1 MMSSIKRIGFVGL
14 GLMGTGMAKNILAK
28 GFSLTVLA
36 HRNRQ
41 PVDDL
46 ISRGAKEA
54 ATAAD
59 LARESDVVILCV
71 TGSPQVDDV
80 LTRPDGLLEGMRPGL
95 VVVDS
100 STGDPDFAVRA
111 EAAVRARGGIYVD
124 APVNRTPKEAEE
136 GRLNVLIG
144 ADAAVVENLRPVL
157 ETYSESIH
165 HLGPVG
171 SGHKAK
177 LIHNFIA
184 QGNAVIL
191 AEAFSAAAKV
201 GLDLRSFADLCRLSG
216 AHSRTFDRLIPF
228 VLEGD
233 DSNQKFALR
242 NAVKDMRSYTHL
254 AEMAPATAFVAQA
267 VHQTFVLATALG
279 HGDKYIAHLFDV
291 MGEINGTRVRAD

>member
-1 MMSSIKRIGFVGL
+1 
-14 GLMGTGMAKNILAK
+14 MAKNIRAK
-28 GFSLTVLA
+28 GFPLTVLA

-46 ISRGAKEA
+46 VSRGAKEA

-71 TGSPQVDDV
+71 TGSPQVEDV
-80 LTRPDGLLEGMRPGL
+80 LNRPGGLLEGMHPGL

-111 EAAVRARGGIYVD
+111 EAAVRARGGIYID

-136 GRLNVLIG
+136 GRLNVLVG
-144 ADAAVVENLRPVL
+144 GDAAVVEDLRPVL
-157 ETYSESIH
+157 ASYSETIH
-165 HLGPVG
+165 HLGPIG

-191 AEAFSAAAKV
+191 AEAFAAAAKV

-291 MGEINGTRVRAD
+291 MGEINGTHVRAD

>member
-1 MMSSIKRIGFVGL
+1 MSAVKRIGFVGL
-14 GLMGTGMAKNILAK
+14 GLMGTGMAKNLLAK
-28 GFSLTVLA
+28 GFPLTVLA

-46 ISRGAKEA
+46 VARGAKEA
-54 ATAAD
+54 ASAAE
-59 LARESDVVILCV
+59 LAQVSDVVILTV

-80 LTRPDGLLEGMRPGL
+80 LTRPAGLLEGMHPGL
-95 VVVDS
+95 IIVDS
-100 STGDPDFAVRA
+100 STGDPDFAARA
-111 EAAVRARGGIYVD
+111 EAVVRARGGIYID

-144 ADAAVVENLRPVL
+144 GDAAVVDELRPVL
-157 ETYSESIH
+157 QSYSETIH
-165 HLGPVG
+165 HLGPTG

-191 AEAFSAAAKV
+191 AEAFAAAAKV
-201 GLDLRSFADLCRLSG
+201 GLDLRSFIDLCRLSG

-254 AEMAPATAFVAQA
+254 AEMAPATAFVAEA
-267 VHQTFVLATALG
+267 IHQTFVLATALG